1 MSAGV
6 ERYSAITSNFIS
18 GRMRHT
24 LPAEKSDTYIL
35 PHSSK
40 STPLRLWNREEKK
53 ELDTNSRMAPSV
65 VISKIF
71 PLFQLTA
78 TSLPLFAFHARP
90 DGPARAASFVKTVT
104 ACCLAISTRYTVSA
118 SVSDKYR
125 IPLPS

>member
-40 STPLRLWNREEKK
+40 STPLRLWNRDEKK
-53 ELDTNSRMAPSV
+53 ELDTNSLTVPSG
-65 VISKIF
+65 VISRIF

-78 TSLPLFAFHARP
+78 TSLPVLAFQARP
-90 DGPARAASFVKTVT
+90 AGPAKTEFFVTMET
-104 ACCLAISTRYTVSA
+104 ACCLAISTR
-118 SVSDKYR
+118 
-125 IPLPS
+125 